1 MVAIGFAAPEEA
13 LVEELVLRALRSTG
27 ARSVPRDRWERIDHG
42 SANVVVL
49 VDAVAVRVSRSPEAA
64 SVAARAQRLIDRLPP
79 LPFELP
85 RSLGAPVRLGGLV
98 AIPQRRVVGA
108 SRPAGEVDAQAL
120 ASVLDAFEATPLD
133 VVEQELAEPWA
144 FAGGRRWHAS
154 MVERAIPLLPLG
166 SRARATRAADRLA
179 EASVDGGSL
188 VHGDLAGANLVW
200 DGGRIAGVL
209 DWDLASASDPA
220 IDVAALA
227 TWFGWDTLG
236 AVRPAAE
243 ITRARAVADTYP
255 LQQLSFAIL
264 RARPQR
270 ELEPLLRRAAAAYA
284 P

>member
-1 MVAIGFAAPEEA
+1 MVAIGFATPEEA

-133 VVEQELAEPWA
+133 VVEQELAEP
-144 FAGGRRWHAS
+144 
-154 MVERAIPLLPLG
+154 
-166 SRARATRAADRLA
+166 
-179 EASVDGGSL
+179 
-188 VHGDLAGANLVW
+188 
-200 DGGRIAGVL
+200 
-209 DWDLASASDPA
+209 
-220 IDVAALA
+220 
-227 TWFGWDTLG
+227 
-236 AVRPAAE
+236 
-243 ITRARAVADTYP
+243 
-255 LQQLSFAIL
+255 
-264 RARPQR
+264 
-270 ELEPLLRRAAAAYA
+270 
-284 P
+284 